1 MNDETEITP
10 EALAALALARHV
22 REIALE
28 SGADTVERIGPD
40 TLDEWREMYACAL
53 TWATAPSNEDDDLE
67 YSVYAIASNIAGKRW
82 RSDP

>member
-1 MNDETEITP
+1 MTEQPITA

-22 REIALE
+22 REIAVE
-28 SGADTVERIGPD
+28 SGADSGERIGPD

-53 TWATAPSNEDDDLE
+53 TWATAPSDEDDDLE
-67 YSVYAIASNIAGKRW
+67 YTVYVIASNIAGKRW

>member
-1 MNDETEITP
+1 MNDETEIAP

-22 REIALE
+22 RDIAVQ
-28 SGADTVERIGPD
+28 SGADIGERIGPD

-53 TWATAPSNEDDDLE
+53 TWAKAPADPTESLE
-67 YSVYAIASNIAGKRW
+67 YNVYAIAKNIMDNRW

>member
-22 REIALE
+22 REIAVE
-28 SGADTVERIGPD
+28 SGADSGERIGPD

-53 TWATAPSNEDDDLE
+53 TWATAPSDEDDDLE
-67 YSVYAIASNIAGKRW
+67 YTVYAIAKNIMDNRW
-82 RSDP
+82 RG